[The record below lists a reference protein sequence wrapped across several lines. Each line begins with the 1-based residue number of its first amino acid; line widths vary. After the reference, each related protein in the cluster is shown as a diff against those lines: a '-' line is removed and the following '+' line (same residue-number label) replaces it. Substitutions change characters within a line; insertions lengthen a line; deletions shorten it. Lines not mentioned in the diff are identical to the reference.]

1 LRGGDADAI
10 IAHVKLGAAL
20 TNAYSGLQ
28 AATRTIEV
36 SSHNTANVVTDGFV
50 PLEASLQS
58 LDGGGVRVR
67 VTRGSG
73 GPGAAE
79 AVGPTSS
86 RTDLVE
92 EVATTVVGVALYRA
106 NLRSLQTAA
115 DTEGVLVRLAGR
127 RDDDEADASSDEGQ
141 GSRRRR

>member
-1 LRGGDADAI
+1 M
-10 IAHVKLGAAL
+10 KLGAAL

-67 VTRGSG
+67 VTRGTGS
-73 GPGAAE
+73 PGAAE

-86 RTDLVE
+86 RTDLTE

-106 NLRSLQTAA
+106 NLRSLESAA

-127 RDDDEADASSDEGQ
+127 RGADDADDDAPAHDQASK
-141 GSRRRR
+141 RRR